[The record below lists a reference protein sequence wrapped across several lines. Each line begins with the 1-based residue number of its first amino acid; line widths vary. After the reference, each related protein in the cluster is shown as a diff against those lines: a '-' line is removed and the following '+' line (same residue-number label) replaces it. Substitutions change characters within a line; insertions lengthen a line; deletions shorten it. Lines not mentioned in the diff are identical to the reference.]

1 MSFNAVGNSQQI
13 ITVDSS
19 GSSCTVNFYEK
30 SRENWCCLLE
40 TNGIVGKNGVS
51 NQSCEGDYRTPSG
64 VYSLGFAFGT
74 QSLNDID
81 YEYRLINNNCYW
93 VDDPHSP
100 MYNQWVESSNITWNS
115 AEHLI
120 DYPQAYK
127 YAVVINYNM
136 SPVVS
141 GKGSAIFLHCMTG
154 SYTAGCVAIP
164 ESSMKHIIKQL
175 DSAKNPII
183 IIE

>member
-1 MSFNAVGNSQQI
+1 
-13 ITVDSS
+13 
-19 GSSCTVNFYEK
+19 
-30 SRENWCCLLE
+30 
-40 TNGIVGKNGVS
+40 
-51 NQSCEGDYRTPSG
+51 
-64 VYSLGFAFGT
+64 
-74 QSLNDID
+74 
-81 YEYRLINNNCYW
+81 
-93 VDDPHSP
+93 
-100 MYNQWVESSNITWNS
+100 MYNQWVESSNIAWNS